1 MRGAARGRGA
11 RSAAQRNAARGR
23 GGEEPA
29 QRAPP
34 RARGLPRAHRRRP
47 PAKDA
52 HLIKT
57 QGAAVFEIDIEI
69 LWRVLNKP

>member
-11 RSAAQRNAARGR
+11 RSAARGR

-34 RARGLPRAHRRRP
+34 RARGLRRAHRRRP